1 MAQEMV
7 SSSCRQAKR
16 VLLGLAACEL
26 IPGLLTVSFV
36 LVIPAVVAL
45 ILSLFHKRPHAFS
58 PPPLI
63 PPPRLI
69 S

>member
-1 MAQEMV
+1 MDSRRRSED
-7 SSSCRQAKR
+7 SYP
-16 VLLGLAACEL
+16 E
-26 IPGLLTVSFV
+26 
-36 LVIPAVVAL
+36 L
-45 ILSLFHKRPHAFS
+45 ILSLCHKRPHAFS